1 MVKKLITKIVDSI
14 SKLLIKRPLV
24 SLFMDSR
31 FLFRYQMLRKTVS
44 DSADYAINNFG
55 DAMYFYADEALWSYV
70 SSKFQTVPKTEPNK
84 IIIAEFGVWKGRSI
98 NYFAKKLPNASIFGF
113 DSFEGFAQDW
123 SGTATKKGDFNLFQK
138 MPRVESN
145 VTLTKGWFEES
156 VPGFVN
162 LLNGSQIIILHMD
175 ADIYEPTKYVLSS
188 LSGNIR
194 QGTIIVFDQ
203 FFGYVNFKNH
213 EFKAWSEFASAEN
226 LKYTYIAFT
235 NRQVAIEIL

>member
-1 MVKKLITKIVDSI
+1 MLKKFITRKVDST

-31 FLFRYQMLRKTVS
+31 FLFHYQMLRKSVS
-44 DSADYAINNFG
+44 DSADFAVNNFQ
-55 DAMYFYADEALWSYV
+55 DAMYFFADEALWSYV
-70 SSKFQTVPKTEPNK
+70 SNNFKSLSKAESNK

-98 NYFAKKLPNASIFGF
+98 NYFAKKLPNAPIFGF

-123 SGTATKKGDFNLFQK
+123 SGTATKKGDFNLFKK
-138 MPRVESN
+138 MPKVESN
-145 VTLTKGWFEES
+145 VTLTKGWFEET

-162 LLNGSQIIILHMD
+162 QLNGSQIFILHMD

-194 QGTIIVFDQ
+194 KGTIIVFDQ

-213 EFKAWSEFASAEN
+213 EFNFLTHN
-226 LKYTYIAFT
+226 
-235 NRQVAIEIL
+235 